1 MVGRAWGGGGGA
13 RQGWVK
19 LEVTLESVSLW
30 PGRRKGDL
38 TRRQTW
44 SVIFFFLVSCDI
56 LPRRPPLADA
66 PVVSWGRGRRP
77 GGYDPH
83 AGSVRSS
90 LRTLLRL
97 QNRSCFTPP
106 SCVGCPILPSGE
118 RKEYLPLFWRLL
130 SLRLLRNALSRPSK

>member
-1 MVGRAWGGGGGA
+1 MIETCNAKCGNCFSVDRETEPGGRAGVGRGWGSEA
-13 RQGWVK
+13 RVG
-19 LEVTLESVSLW
+19 
-30 PGRRKGDL
+30 
-38 TRRQTW
+38 QTW

-66 PVVSWGRGRRP
+66 PIVSWGRGRRP